1 MVPLRVPLLRRCPT
15 PLYLLDHAEKGD
27 RELARRGRHRGHR
40 RIRCRGCSAAGPLD
54 TGHRSAG
61 HDSAQATQAPRHVP
75 CRPHSEAGDPAYRQQ
90 LGTALRGRRPSGLP
104 VHEPA
109 RVRAGG
115 LRTPRQRADTELH
128 SAVVQ
133 VSEVVRRR
141 DGASRRNQGPP
152 SGGQVLDRR
161 HGRALRRSGHLE
173 DPQVWREGGS
183 RALRSREVSSRR
195 LRRIRSFEAVTR
207 VVP

>member
-15 PLYLLDHAEKGD
+15 PLYLLDDPEKGD
-27 RELARRGRHRGHR
+27 RELAPRRQGSGSSPHSLSRML
-40 RIRCRGCSAAGPLD
+40 CGPDPSTRATAPQATTAPRPPKLLD
-54 TGHRSAG
+54 TYRA
-61 HDSAQATQAPRHVP
+61 DLTPRQEIQ
-75 CRPHSEAGDPAYRQQ
+75 RIGNNWGR
-90 LGTALRGRRPSGLP
+90 LIRGRRPSGLP

-183 RALRSREVSSRR
+183 RALRE
-195 LRRIRSFEAVTR
+195 
-207 VVP
+207 